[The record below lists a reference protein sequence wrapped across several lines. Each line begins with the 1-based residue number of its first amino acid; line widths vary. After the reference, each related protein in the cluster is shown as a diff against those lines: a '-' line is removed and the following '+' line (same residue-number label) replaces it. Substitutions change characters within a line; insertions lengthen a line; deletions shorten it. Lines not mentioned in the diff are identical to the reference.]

1 LGNDT
6 PADEMRRSVLMIEQ
20 PVGRTVA
27 PDADE
32 RRLYRWGG
40 ISALLLALGYLI
52 TIPLFVAVGAPPHGG
67 EARLEYLVGKTTVW
81 WAILGLSV
89 FTDLLFLPVALALYR
104 ALRSV
109 NKNAMVFATTLVGLF
124 VVLDLAVTWTNY
136 AALITLSEGYA
147 TATAPQRA
155 ADVGAATYAAVLD
168 SSLEAIYSILI
179 LAIGILVTSLVMR
192 KGVFGRGTAYV
203 GVVTGV
209 GGIVAVV
216 GPYFASVLSVVIV
229 VVSAPT
235 TLWIVLVGV
244 RLIRL
249 SRR

>member
-1 LGNDT
+1 
-6 PADEMRRSVLMIEQ
+6 MIEQ
-20 PVGRTVA
+20 LVGRAVA
-27 PDADE
+27 PDADK
-32 RRLYRWGG
+32 RLYRWGG
-40 ISALLLALGYLI
+40 LSALLLGLGYLL
-52 TIPLFVAVGAPPHGG
+52 TIPLYVAVGAPPHGG
-67 EARLEYLVGKTTVW
+67 EARLGYLVGKTTVW

-109 NKNAMVFATTLVGLF
+109 NKNAMVVATTLVGLF

-136 AALITLSEGYA
+136 AALITLSEGYG
-147 TATAPQRA
+147 TATALQRA
-155 ADVGAATYAAVLD
+155 ADVGAATYAAAVLD

-179 LAIGILVTSLVMR
+179 LSIGILVTSLVMR
-192 KGVFGRGTAYV
+192 RGVFGRGTAYI

-216 GPYFASVLSVVIV
+216 GLYFASVLSVMIV
-229 VVSAPT
+229 VVSALT

-249 SRR
+249 SRH

>member
-1 LGNDT
+1 
-6 PADEMRRSVLMIEQ
+6 MIEQ
-20 PVGRTVA
+20 SVGRAVA
-27 PDADE
+27 PDAAE

-40 ISALLLALGYLI
+40 LSALLLSLGYLL
-52 TIPLFVAVGAPPHGG
+52 TIPLFIAVGPPPHGG
-67 EARLEYLVGKTTVW
+67 EARLEYLVGKTTAW

-89 FTDLLFLPVALALYR
+89 VTDLLFLPVALALYR

-109 NKNAMVFATTLVGLF
+109 NKNAMVVATTLVGLF

-147 TATAPQRA
+147 TATPLQRA
-155 ADVGAATYAAVLD
+155 ADIGAATYAAAVLD
-168 SSLEAIYSILI
+168 SSLEAVYSILI
-179 LAIGILVTSLVMR
+179 LSIGILVTSLVMR

-216 GPYFASVLSVVIV
+216 GPYFASVLSVMLVIV
-229 VVSAPT
+229 AALT

-244 RLIRL
+244 RLLRL

>member
-1 LGNDT
+1 
-6 PADEMRRSVLMIEQ
+6 MIEQ
-20 PVGRTVA
+20 SVGRAVA

-32 RRLYRWGG
+32 RWLYRWGG
-40 ISALLLALGYLI
+40 LSALLLSLGYLL
-52 TIPLFVAVGAPPHGG
+52 TIPLYVAVGAPPHGG
-67 EARLEYLVGKTTVW
+67 EARLEYLVGKTTAW

-136 AALITLSEGYA
+136 AALITLSEGYG
-147 TATAPQRA
+147 TATALQRA
-155 ADVGAATYAAVLD
+155 ADVGAATYAAAVLD

-179 LAIGILVTSLVMR
+179 LSIGILVTSLVMR
-192 KGVFGRGTAYV
+192 RGVFGRGTAYV

-216 GPYFASVLSVVIV
+216 GPYFASVLSVMIV
-229 VVSAPT
+229 VVSALT
-235 TLWIVLVGV
+235 TLWIVLVGAG
-244 RLIRL
+244 LIRL

>member
-1 LGNDT
+1 
-6 PADEMRRSVLMIEQ
+6 MIEQ
-20 PVGRTVA
+20 LVGRAVA
-27 PDADE
+27 PDVDE

-40 ISALLLALGYLI
+40 LSALLLGLGYLL
-52 TIPLFVAVGAPPHGG
+52 TIPLYVAVGAPPHGG
-67 EARLEYLVGKTTVW
+67 EARLEYLVGKTTAW

-109 NKNAMVFATTLVGLF
+109 NKNAMLFATTLVALF

-136 AALITLSEGYA
+136 AALITLSEGYG
-147 TATAPQRA
+147 TATALQRA
-155 ADVGAATYAAVLD
+155 ADVGAATYAAAVLD
-168 SSLEAIYSILI
+168 SSLEAVYSILI
-179 LAIGILVTSLVMR
+179 LSIGILVTSLVMR
-192 KGVFGRGTAYV
+192 RGVFGRGTAYV

-216 GPYFASVLSVVIV
+216 GPYFASVLSVMLVIV
-229 VVSAPT
+229 AALT

-244 RLIRL
+244 RLLRL

>member
-1 LGNDT
+1 
-6 PADEMRRSVLMIEQ
+6 MIE
-20 PVGRTVA
+20 PLVGRAVA

-40 ISALLLALGYLI
+40 LSALLLGLGYLL
-52 TIPLFVAVGAPPHGG
+52 TIPLYVAVGAPPHGG
-67 EARLEYLVGKTTVW
+67 EARLGYLVGKTTVW

-109 NKNAMVFATTLVGLF
+109 NKNAMVFATTLVALF
-124 VVLDLAVTWTNY
+124 VVLDLVVTWTNY

-147 TATAPQRA
+147 TATPLQRA
-155 ADVGAATYAAVLD
+155 ADIGAATYAAAVLD

-179 LAIGILVTSLVMR
+179 LSIGILVTSLVMR

-216 GPYFASVLSVVIV
+216 GPYVASVLSVVIV
-229 VVSAPT
+229 VVSALT

-249 SRR
+249 SRH